1 MPTAAQPITASDG
14 PRDDLVVGLVGAV
27 GTDLPAVEADA
38 VAHLKLLGYDVESVS
53 LSGLMRAE
61 YGGEL
66 PHQDAVPYD
75 NYVYE
80 YMTAGNVLRAHWRH
94 ADAVAYLVIEEIRR
108 QRDARPDHE
117 ARACA
122 FVLRSLKRPEE
133 VRLLQEIYRGQ
144 FVLVGCHT
152 PRETRIRQLAD
163 AIARSRGA
171 GTVTP
176 YRARAEQLADRD
188 EHEHGP
194 PTIQP
199 VIRRWY
205 KDHGQ
210 SVEDTFPLADAYI
223 NMEDSSA
230 AAADLRRFLDLLLG
244 SPFISPTREEV
255 AMFHA
260 GAAAV
265 RSADMSRQV
274 GAAIATAD
282 GDIIAI
288 GCNEVPRAGGGAY
301 WEGDADGAR
310 DFERGIDA
318 NQDQRNRAM
327 NEVFNVLEARGLLTD
342 AAVDAGPQRFSGALD
357 DTRVDGLI
365 EFTRSTHAEMAALLD
380 AARRGVSVRGAILY
394 ASTFPCHNCAKHI
407 VTAGISRVVFIEPY
421 PKSLAEQLH
430 GDAIAV
436 DDPHRGNPTVDF
448 EHFAGVAPVN
458 YFALFKNV
466 GKRKERD
473 GSPKVFS
480 AASIRPKLR
489 GNFHRSPLVHE
500 EEAIKDLE
508 TFRTQF
514 GSPTRSKLADAPVL
528 DRQRPVKV
536 EPRGENVDEDTV
548 DGGADP
554 WATNRR
560 AVRLHRRPDAGAA
573 RVQPAGRSA
582 LPAAS
587 RGAWRIASR
596 IKARLRSSLIGRG

>member
-1 MPTAAQPITASDG
+1 MSEQISTATEAAS
-14 PRDDLVVGLVGAV
+14 RDDPGDLVVGLVGAV
-27 GTDLPAVEADA
+27 GTDLPAVEAKTI
-38 VAHLKLLGYDVESVS
+38 AHLASLGYDLEEIS
-53 LSGLMRAE
+53 LSALMRTE
-61 YGGEL
+61 YGGGL
-66 PHQDAVPYD
+66 LDRAIAPYD
-75 NYVYE
+75 DYVSE

-94 ADAVAYLVIEEIRR
+94 AAAMAYLAIEEIRR
-108 QRDARPDHE
+108 RRDSRPIDSKS
-117 ARACA
+117 ACA

-133 VRLLQEIYRGQ
+133 VRLLQTIYRGQ

-163 AIARSRGA
+163 TIARSRGA

-194 PTIQP
+194 PTTEP
-199 VIRRWY
+199 SIRKWH

-223 NMEDSSA
+223 NLEDRDK
-230 AAADLRRFLDLLLG
+230 AAADICRFLNLLLG
-244 SPFISPTREEV
+244 SPFISPSRDEV

-260 GAAAV
+260 GAAAI

-274 GAAIATAD
+274 GAAIATVE

-301 WEGDADGAR
+301 WEGDVDAAR
-310 DFERGIDA
+310 DFERGMDG

-327 NEVFNVLEARGLLTD
+327 HEVFNVLEARDLLTSE
-342 AAVDAGPQRFSGALD
+342 AINAGPEKFSEALE

-365 EFTRSTHAEMAALLD
+365 EFTRATHAEMAAVLD
-380 AARRGVSVRGAILY
+380 AARRGVSVHGAILY
-394 ASTFPCHNCAKHI
+394 ASAFPCHNCAKHI
-407 VTAGISRVVFIEPY
+407 IAAGISRVIFIEPY

-436 DDPHRGNPTVDF
+436 DDPCRRDSSVHF

-458 YFALFKNV
+458 YFTLFKSS
-466 GKRKERD
+466 GKRKELD

-480 AASIRPKLR
+480 AGSIMPKLR
-489 GNFHRSPLVHE
+489 GSFHSSPLVHE

-508 TFRTQF
+508 TLRTEL
-514 GSPTRSKLADAPVL
+514 GSPTPSMLSAAPVI
-528 DRQRPVKV
+528 
-536 EPRGENVDEDTV
+536 
-548 DGGADP
+548 DG
-554 WATNRR
+554 
-560 AVRLHRRPDAGAA
+560 
-573 RVQPAGRSA
+573 QPE
-582 LPAAS
+582 AS
-587 RGAWRIASR
+587 G
-596 IKARLRSSLIGRG
+596 G